1 MLKKTAAIATFAI
14 ALAVALPV
22 SAAPMMGWGTT
33 GEADDHTAAEEAAGK
48 VVWEKIQAKQISCAA
63 LTDED
68 FGALGEYFMGLMMG
82 DAHAAMNAMMERA
95 HGEEGEEA
103 MHVVMGKRMSGC
115 NPNAAFASDQGF
127 GPMMMSWGG
136 SAGGNGGSFGATSPF
151 DGFPMMGGRAYG
163 WMGFLSPIMFVW
175 WALVII
181 GIVSLFRW
189 LLGKDRR
196 GGNAIAILEERLA
209 RGEITREEFAEM
221 RKLVSSS

>member
-1 MLKKTAAIATFAI
+1 MTTPRRRKPPGRSSGKKSRQSRSPAPP
-14 ALAVALPV
+14 LP
-22 SAAPMMGWGTT
+22 M
-33 GEADDHTAAEEAAGK
+33 
-48 VVWEKIQAKQISCAA
+48 
-63 LTDED
+63 
-68 FGALGEYFMGLMMG
+68 
-82 DAHAAMNAMMERA
+82 R
-95 HGEEGEEA
+95 
-103 MHVVMGKRMSGC
+103 
-115 NPNAAFASDQGF
+115 
-127 GPMMMSWGG
+127 MSWGG